1 MDIQETHSP
10 VNEKKAKLLSTSAH
24 KRTEAKLR
32 VFLENYAKTGRVLR
46 ACEAAGIDHN
56 THYRKLQADPT
67 YRAAV
72 EEAEQQVAQQIEDR
86 VYDMAMDGELQA
98 ALALLKRFRPN
109 LYRERASLEVSGSI
123 DLVERMK
130 AADQRLQVLQ
140 RNDPP
145 ASAAS

>member
-1 MDIQETHSP
+1 MDIQETHGP
-10 VNEKKAKLLSTSAH
+10 IEVKKDKILSKPAN
-24 KRTEAKLR
+24 RGTEAKLR
-32 VFLENYAKTGRVLR
+32 VFLEAYGKTGRILR
-46 ACEAAGIDHN
+46 ACEMAEISFVV
-56 THYRKLQADPT
+56 HYRRLQSDPV
-67 YRAAV
+67 YRTAF
-72 EEAEQQVAQQIEDR
+72 EEAEQQAAQQLEDK
-86 VYDMAMDGELQA
+86 VYDYAVDGELQA